1 MFWYPYT
8 GAVSLSLVWPSEIAA
23 TSLSLAA
30 LVAAGRLAVLAWRA
44 AHARTVTVPQLSIP
58 LGEETE
64 EVNHAAA

>member
-30 LVAAGRLAVLAWRA
+30 LIAAGRLAMLALRA
-44 AHARTVTVPQLSIP
+44 SRTRTVAVPYTSVP
-58 LGEETE
+58 LVEEQ
-64 EVNHAAA
+64 EVKHAAA